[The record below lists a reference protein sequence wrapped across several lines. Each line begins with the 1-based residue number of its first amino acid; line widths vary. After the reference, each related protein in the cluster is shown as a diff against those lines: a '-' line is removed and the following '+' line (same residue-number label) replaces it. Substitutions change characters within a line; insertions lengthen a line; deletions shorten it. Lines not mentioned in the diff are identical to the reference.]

1 MTRKS
6 RRSVERALSD
16 LHETDDGT
24 EIDEVHVVTETERG
38 FVNIETG
45 ELVEDAEVVAD
56 FSNRRCG
63 E

>member
-16 LHETDDGT
+16 LHETDAGP
-24 EIDEVHVVTETERG
+24 EIDEVHVAMQTERG
-38 FVNIETG
+38 YVNIETG

-56 FSNRRCG
+56 FTD
-63 E
+63 

>member
-24 EIDEVHVVTETERG
+24 EIDEVHVVMQTERG
-38 FVNIETG
+38 FVDIETG
-45 ELVEDAEVVAD
+45 ELVNDAEVVAD
-56 FSNRRCG
+56 FTD
-63 E
+63 